1 MIKIYTDGACS
12 GNPGPGGWSVI
23 ITSGEKVKVLSGHEI
38 ETTNNRMELTAIL
51 NALEW
56 CAKKEI
62 SNVEIYSDSAYVVNA
77 INQFWIK
84 KWLANGWTNSKKEEV
99 KNSDLWKRFIYYNKQ
114 VKAKFIKV
122 KGHNK
127 DTLNEMADKR
137 AVEESMK
144 AKYLAEVKT

>member
-12 GNPGPGGWSVI
+12 GNPGPGGWSVVI
-23 ITSGEKVKVLSGHEI
+23 ASGEKVKVLSGHEI

-56 CAKKEI
+56 CVKKEI

-122 KGHNK
+122 KGHSK

-137 AVEESMK
+137 AVEESIK
-144 AKYLAEVKT
+144 AKYLAEVKA

>member
-12 GNPGPGGWSVI
+12 GNPGPGGWSVVI
-23 ITSGEKVKVLSGHEI
+23 ISGEKVKVLSGHEI

-56 CAKKEI
+56 CEKKEI
-62 SNVEIYSDSAYVVNA
+62 SNVVIYSDSAYVVNA

-99 KNSDLWKRFIYYNKQ
+99 KNSDLWKRFVYYNKQ

>member
-1 MIKIYTDGACS
+1 MIKIYTDGACY
-12 GNPGPGGWSVI
+12 GNPGPGGWSVV
-23 ITSGEKVKVLSGHEI
+23 ITSGKKLKVLFGYEI

-77 INQFWIK
+77 INQFWVK
-84 KWLANGWTNSKKEEV
+84 KWLANGWKNSKKEEV
-99 KNSDLWKRFIYYNKQ
+99 KNSDLWKRFIYYNKR

-144 AKYLAEVKT
+144 AKYLSEVKI